1 MWIFLRYTAF
11 ILLIMGTLGLLSN
24 EFIFHWGRP
33 VVLTMATLNVAG
45 LAILAFT
52 TWGIK
57 KKT

>member
-1 MWIFLRYTAF
+1 MGIFLRYSAF
-11 ILLIMGTLGLLSN
+11 ILLILGTLGLLSN

-33 VVLTMATLNVAG
+33 AVLTMATLNVVG

-52 TWGIK
+52 AWGK